1 MKPDN
6 PAAWARL
13 IFRPV
18 WQLLTASGAVNDES
32 PVEAG
37 ANQEKITDSR
47 TGKWMCIP
55 NFGHEPVE
63 WWSCRIFSL
72 EVTCHSLPHQP
83 GDFAVPGFLIS
94 GLRPFFCCLLFV
106 LVAPLH
112 VFEGFSLAVSN
123 LEMHALFVLGDL
135 RARLV
140 KLFQSHFV
148 YVTEQTSEGI
158 YIAEIDTAAALV
170 VDDKAG
176 LQLKV
181 GDHFRAAVLPSREG
195 GKLEIKFREIKMTVY
210 GIGDYAY
217 VSSPQGEG
225 IVFKEGQ
232 TVVLVFAANEQLATG
247 LSKTLKA
254 VTAKAAKWPK
264 GELTFKAS
272 KE

>member
-1 MKPDN
+1 MPE
-6 PAAWARL
+6 A
-13 IFRPV
+13 
-18 WQLLTASGAVNDES
+18 QASKSVCSDCSWPKRCGTELNAEFKTLVVRAS
-32 PVEAG
+32 
-37 ANQEKITDSR
+37 
-47 TGKWMCIP
+47 
-55 NFGHEPVE
+55 
-63 WWSCRIFSL
+63 
-72 EVTCHSLPHQP
+72 
-83 GDFAVPGFLIS
+83 
-94 GLRPFFCCLLFV
+94 FV
-106 LVAPLH
+106 LPVFCVAVLLH

-170 VDDKAG
+170 VDDKPG